1 MKPLRI
7 GVVGYGIAGATV
19 SGLLA
24 RQGHSVEVFERSD
37 RTAIGSGLLLQPSGR
52 MVLDALGL
60 TPEVAPSAE
69 VIDEVVAVSASGRPL
84 ARLAY
89 AELGAGTR
97 GMGIERPIL
106 FDALD
111 RFARGAGVAPRFD
124 TAIARGD
131 AGGATATLTD
141 TARDR
146 IGPFDLVIGADGLDS
161 QVRRSA
167 SFERWGHRYR
177 WGALWTVGAAG
188 TVRGRLHMVMRGTR
202 ELIGLLPLGRGR
214 CNFFWSERLDRYERT
229 RAGGFDA
236 WRERVRRLCPE
247 ADAVLAHTRGFDDVT
262 PTSYGHVVT
271 RDTAGPI
278 VLIGDASH
286 AMSPHTGQGVNLALI
301 DAYMLARE
309 IERSADVPAALARY
323 GRARRRQLR
332 FYAWLTLVM
341 TPFFQSDGHAIGIL
355 RDLGLPV
362 VERLPY
368 VRHRILLAMA
378 GLTGG
383 FRGDRMRSLEAPR

>member
-1 MKPLRI
+1 MRPLRVS
-7 GVVGYGIAGATV
+7 VVGYGIAGATV

-24 RQGHSVEVFERSD
+24 RQGHSVDVFERSGS
-37 RTAIGSGLLLQPSGR
+37 TAVGSGLLLQPSGR
-52 MVLDALGL
+52 MILDALGL
-60 TPEVAPSAE
+60 TADVAPSTE
-69 VIDEVVAVSASGRPL
+69 IIDEVVALSASGRPL
-84 ARLAY
+84 ARLVY
-89 AELGAGTR
+89 DELGAGTC
-97 GMGIERPIL
+97 GMGIERPVL

-111 RFARGAGVAPRFD
+111 RFARSAGVAPRFD
-124 TAIARGD
+124 TPIARAEASG
-131 AGGATATLTD
+131 TSATLTD
-141 TARDR
+141 AAGER

-161 QVRRSA
+161 HVRRNGP
-167 SFERWGHRYR
+167 FERWSHRYR

-188 TVRGRLHMVMRGTR
+188 PVRGRLHMVMRGTR

-229 RAGGFDA
+229 RAAGFDA
-236 WRERVRRLCPE
+236 WRDRVRRLCAE

-301 DAYMLARE
+301 DAYTLSRA
-309 IERSADVPAALARY
+309 IERSPDLPAALARY
-323 GRARRRQLR
+323 ARARRRQLR

-341 TPFFQSDGHAIGIL
+341 TPFFQSDGRAIGIL

-368 VRHRILLAMA
+368 VRHRIILAMA

-383 FRGDRMRSLEAPR
+383 FRGDRMRSLDA